1 MMPLVWV
8 WDGRTLLGLELLTGI
23 YVLGVFRLW
32 LHAGRGRG
40 IPVWRAAA
48 FAGCIA
54 ALVAALVSPLDRLA
68 ADSFAAHMTQHMI
81 LILIAAPLFVLSAY
95 PVALFW
101 AFPRHWANASAQHL
115 RRFSGLW
122 QFITQPLVAWVIFT
136 ATLWLWHV
144 PRLYNAALQND
155 TLHFFEHGCF
165 FAAAALFW
173 WVLVRSAGRKQV
185 QYGVNVLY
193 LFTTALQSG
202 ALGALMTFASQ
213 PWYST
218 YTQNSNVFG
227 LTALG
232 DQQLAGLIM
241 WLPGG
246 VLFMLLAAA
255 YFIAWLNAVE
265 RMMQNRLVRS
275 S

>member
-1 MMPLVWV
+1 MS
-8 WDGRTLLGLELLTGI
+8 TLLGLEMLTGI
-23 YVLGVFRLW
+23 YALGVFRLW
-32 LHAGRGRG
+32 LHAGRGHG

-48 FAGCIA
+48 FAACLL
-54 ALVAALVSPLDRLA
+54 ALIIALVSPLDTLA
-68 ADSFAAHMTQHMI
+68 AESFAAHMTQHMI

-95 PVALFW
+95 PVALMW
-101 AFPRHWANASAQHL
+101 VLPHLWANASAHHL
-115 RRFSGLW
+115 RHFSGLW
-122 QFITQPLVAWVIFT
+122 RLITQPLVAWTIFT

-144 PRLYNAALQND
+144 PRLYDAALQNN
-155 TLHFFEHGCF
+155 TIHFFEHSCF

-173 WVLVRSAGRKQV
+173 WVLVRSAGRKQI
-185 QYGVNVLY
+185 QYGLNVLY

-218 YTQNSNVFG
+218 YARGGAVFG

-246 VLFMLLAAA
+246 VLFVLLAAA

-265 RMMQNRLVRS
+265 RMMQNRLAHS